1 MNETPLHFILLKH
14 RAEHLIQ
21 YVGNRVTVQNHDEE
35 SVKVI
40 FDKGI
45 DPSMLL
51 NIFHAGVMF
60 GLKDYQKTFQER
72 ISDILIK

>member
-14 RAEHLIQ
+14 RAEHLVQ
-21 YVGNRVTVQNHDEE
+21 YVGNRVTVENHDEE

-45 DPSMLL
+45 DPSILL

-60 GLKDYQKTFQER
+60 GLQGYQKTFQEK

>member
-1 MNETPLHFILLKH
+1 MNETPLYFILLKH
-14 RAEHLIQ
+14 RAEHLTQ
-21 YVGNRVTVQNHDEE
+21 YIGNRVSIEDYNEG

-51 NIFHAGVMF
+51 NIFHAGVMY
-60 GLKDYQKTFQER
+60 GLKDSQKDIQER
-72 ISDILIK
+72 ISNILIK